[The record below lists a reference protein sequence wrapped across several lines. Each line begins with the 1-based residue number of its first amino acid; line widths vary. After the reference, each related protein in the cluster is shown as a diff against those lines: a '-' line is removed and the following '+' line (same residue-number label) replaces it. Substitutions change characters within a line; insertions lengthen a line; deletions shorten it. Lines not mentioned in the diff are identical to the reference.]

1 MWDMVSKSAALRR
14 NADFTSDYGADRY
27 LWLLIKYGV
36 LSVIFPTLWSV
47 ITPFVSKAYIYMRKD
62 ESMGYKYYSVINI
75 QNRYKTLVLAVNES
89 DESGDAQEKIQ
100 YYTLLEGER
109 LIDAAPPAIRPYA
122 GADGF
127 IKPVWEGSEWME
139 SAANE
144 EIAAWEAE
152 HPAPPSPT
160 PSREQQG
167 LADIALKLAQQEAA
181 IKQLQQSNSVLM
193 TRLLKVQ
200 EGVKQHI

>member
-1 MWDMVSKSAALRR
+1 M
-14 NADFTSDYGADRY
+14 T
-27 LWLLIKYGV
+27 
-36 LSVIFPTLWSV
+36 
-47 ITPFVSKAYIYMRKD
+47 
-62 ESMGYKYYSVINI
+62 YKHYCII
-75 QNRYKTLVLAVNES
+75 DAQNRYKTLVLVINEP
-89 DESGDAQEKIQ
+89 DETGEIQERVQ

-127 IKPVWEGSEWME
+127 IKPVWKGSKWME
-139 SAANE
+139 SATNE

-160 PSREQQG
+160 PSREDRG

-200 EGVKQHI
+200 EGVKQHV

>member
-1 MWDMVSKSAALRR
+1 
-14 NADFTSDYGADRY
+14 
-27 LWLLIKYGV
+27 
-36 LSVIFPTLWSV
+36 
-47 ITPFVSKAYIYMRKD
+47 MRKD
-62 ESMGYKYYSVINI
+62 ESMGYKYYSVIDI
-75 QNRYKTLVLAVNES
+75 QNRYKTLVLAV
-89 DESGDAQEKIQ
+89 DGKVQ

-109 LIDAAPPAIRPYA
+109 LTDEAPPVIRPYA

-139 SAANE
+139 SATDE

-160 PSREQQG
+160 PSREDRG
-167 LADIALKLAQQEAA
+167 LADMALKLAQQEAA

-200 EGVKQHI
+200 EGVKQHV

>member
-1 MWDMVSKSAALRR
+1 MQRRLRYAPMQVR
-14 NADFTSDYGADRY
+14 MDLSNNS
-27 LWLLIKYGV
+27 LI
-36 LSVIFPTLWSV
+36 I
-47 ITPFVSKAYIYMRKD
+47 
-62 ESMGYKYYSVINI
+62 
-75 QNRYKTLVLAVNES
+75 
-89 DESGDAQEKIQ
+89 
-100 YYTLLEGER
+100 
-109 LIDAAPPAIRPYA
+109 APYR
-122 GADGF
+122 
-127 IKPVWEGSEWME
+127 IKGTVE

-160 PSREQQG
+160 PSREDRG

-200 EGVKQHI
+200 EGVKQHV

>member
-1 MWDMVSKSAALRR
+1 M
-14 NADFTSDYGADRY
+14 T
-27 LWLLIKYGV
+27 
-36 LSVIFPTLWSV
+36 
-47 ITPFVSKAYIYMRKD
+47 
-62 ESMGYKYYSVINI
+62 YKHYCVTDA
-75 QNRYKTLVLAVNES
+75 QNRYKTLVLVINEP
-89 DESGDAQEKIQ
+89 DETGEIQERVQ

-127 IKPVWEGSEWME
+127 IKPVWKGSKWME

-160 PSREQQG
+160 PSREDRG

-200 EGVKQHI
+200 EGVKQHV

>member
-1 MWDMVSKSAALRR
+1 
-14 NADFTSDYGADRY
+14 
-27 LWLLIKYGV
+27 
-36 LSVIFPTLWSV
+36 
-47 ITPFVSKAYIYMRKD
+47 MRKD

-75 QNRYKTLVLAVNES
+75 QNRYKTLVLVINEP
-89 DESGDAQEKIQ
+89 DETGEIQERVQ

-109 LIDAAPPAIRPYA
+109 LIDAAPPVMRPYI

-127 IKPVWEGSEWME
+127 IKPVWEGSKWME
-139 SAANE
+139 SATNE
-144 EIAAWEAE
+144 EITAWEAE

-160 PSREQQG
+160 PSREDRG
-167 LADIALKLAQQEAA
+167 LADIALKLAQLEAA

-200 EGVKQHI
+200 EGVKQHV

>member
-1 MWDMVSKSAALRR
+1 MTYKH
-14 NADFTSDYGADRY
+14 YC
-27 LWLLIKYGV
+27 
-36 LSVIFPTLWSV
+36 VID
-47 ITPFVSKAYIYMRKD
+47 A
-62 ESMGYKYYSVINI
+62 
-75 QNRYKTLVLAVNES
+75 QNRYKTLVLVINEP
-89 DESGDAQEKIQ
+89 DETGEIQERVQ

-109 LIDAAPPAIRPYA
+109 LIDAAPPVMRLYI

-127 IKPVWEGSEWME
+127 IKPAWNGSAWIE
-139 SAANE
+139 SATSE
-144 EIAAWEAE
+144 EITEWETE

-160 PSREQQG
+160 PSREDRG

-200 EGVKQHI
+200 EGVKQHV

>member
-1 MWDMVSKSAALRR
+1 MTYKH
-14 NADFTSDYGADRY
+14 YC
-27 LWLLIKYGV
+27 
-36 LSVIFPTLWSV
+36 
-47 ITPFVSKAYIYMRKD
+47 ITDA
-62 ESMGYKYYSVINI
+62 
-75 QNRYKTLVLAVNES
+75 QNRYKTLVLVINEP
-89 DESGDAQEKIQ
+89 DETGEIQERVQ

-127 IKPVWEGSEWME
+127 IKPVWKGSKWME

-200 EGVKQHI
+200 EGVKQHV

>member
-1 MWDMVSKSAALRR
+1 MTYKH
-14 NADFTSDYGADRY
+14 YC
-27 LWLLIKYGV
+27 
-36 LSVIFPTLWSV
+36 VID
-47 ITPFVSKAYIYMRKD
+47 A
-62 ESMGYKYYSVINI
+62 
-75 QNRYKTLVLAVNES
+75 QNRYKTLVLAVNEP

-100 YYTLLEGER
+100 YYTLLGGER
-109 LIDAAPPAIRPYA
+109 LIDAAPPVIRPYA

-139 SAANE
+139 SATNE

-193 TRLLKVQ
+193 TQLLKM
-200 EGVKQHI
+200 

>member
-1 MWDMVSKSAALRR
+1 M
-14 NADFTSDYGADRY
+14 T
-27 LWLLIKYGV
+27 
-36 LSVIFPTLWSV
+36 
-47 ITPFVSKAYIYMRKD
+47 
-62 ESMGYKYYSVINI
+62 YKHYCVTDA
-75 QNRYKTLVLAVNES
+75 QNRYKTLVLVVNEP
-89 DESGDAQEKIQ
+89 DETGEIQERVQ

-127 IKPVWEGSEWME
+127 IKPVWKGSKWME
-139 SAANE
+139 SATNE

-160 PSREQQG
+160 PSREDRG

-200 EGVKQHI
+200 EGVKQHV

>member
-1 MWDMVSKSAALRR
+1 M
-14 NADFTSDYGADRY
+14 T
-27 LWLLIKYGV
+27 
-36 LSVIFPTLWSV
+36 
-47 ITPFVSKAYIYMRKD
+47 
-62 ESMGYKYYSVINI
+62 YKHYCVTDA

-109 LIDAAPPAIRPYA
+109 LIDVAPPVMRPYI
-122 GADGF
+122 GANGF
-127 IKPVWEGSEWME
+127 IKPAWNGSAWIE
-139 SAANE
+139 SATSE
-144 EIAAWEAE
+144 EITEWETE

-160 PSREQQG
+160 PSREDRG

-200 EGVKQHI
+200 EGVKQHV

>member
-1 MWDMVSKSAALRR
+1 MD
-14 NADFTSDYGADRY
+14 
-27 LWLLIKYGV
+27 
-36 LSVIFPTLWSV
+36 
-47 ITPFVSKAYIYMRKD
+47 
-62 ESMGYKYYSVINI
+62 YKYYSVIDV
-75 QNRYKTLVLAVNES
+75 QDRYKTLVLAVNEP
-89 DESGDAQEKIQ
+89 DETGEAQEKIQ
-100 YYTLLEGER
+100 CYTLLEGER
-109 LIDAAPPAIRPYA
+109 LIDAAPPVIRPYA

-139 SAANE
+139 SATDE
-144 EIAAWEAE
+144 EITAWEAE

-193 TRLLKVQ
+193 TQLLKM
-200 EGVKQHI
+200 

>member
-1 MWDMVSKSAALRR
+1 M
-14 NADFTSDYGADRY
+14 Y
-27 LWLLIKYGV
+27 
-36 LSVIFPTLWSV
+36 
-47 ITPFVSKAYIYMRKD
+47 
-62 ESMGYKYYSVINI
+62 YKHYCII
-75 QNRYKTLVLAVNES
+75 DAQNRYKTLVLVINEP
-89 DESGDAQEKIQ
+89 DETGELQEKVQ

-109 LIDAAPPAIRPYA
+109 LIDAAPPVMRPYI

-127 IKPVWEGSEWME
+127 IKPVWKGSKWME

-160 PSREQQG
+160 PSREDRG

-200 EGVKQHI
+200 EGVKQHV

>member
-1 MWDMVSKSAALRR
+1 M
-14 NADFTSDYGADRY
+14 T
-27 LWLLIKYGV
+27 
-36 LSVIFPTLWSV
+36 
-47 ITPFVSKAYIYMRKD
+47 
-62 ESMGYKYYSVINI
+62 YKHYCVTDA
-75 QNRYKTLVLAVNES
+75 QNRYKTLVLVINEP
-89 DESGDAQEKIQ
+89 DETGEIQERVQ

-127 IKPVWEGSEWME
+127 IKPVWKGSKWME
-139 SAANE
+139 SATNE

-160 PSREQQG
+160 PSREDRG

-181 IKQLQQSNSVLM
+181 IKQLPQSNSVLM

-200 EGVKQHI
+200 EGVKQHV

>member
-1 MWDMVSKSAALRR
+1 M
-14 NADFTSDYGADRY
+14 
-27 LWLLIKYGV
+27 
-36 LSVIFPTLWSV
+36 
-47 ITPFVSKAYIYMRKD
+47 
-62 ESMGYKYYSVINI
+62 
-75 QNRYKTLVLAVNES
+75 
-89 DESGDAQEKIQ
+89 
-100 YYTLLEGER
+100 
-109 LIDAAPPAIRPYA
+109 IRPYA

-139 SAANE
+139 SATNE

-193 TRLLKVQ
+193 TQLLKM
-200 EGVKQHI
+200 

>member
-1 MWDMVSKSAALRR
+1 M
-14 NADFTSDYGADRY
+14 T
-27 LWLLIKYGV
+27 
-36 LSVIFPTLWSV
+36 
-47 ITPFVSKAYIYMRKD
+47 
-62 ESMGYKYYSVINI
+62 YKHYCII
-75 QNRYKTLVLAVNES
+75 DAQNRYKTLVLVINEP
-89 DESGDAQEKIQ
+89 DETGEIQERVQ

-127 IKPVWEGSEWME
+127 IKPVWKGSKWME

-200 EGVKQHI
+200 EGVKQHV

>member
-1 MWDMVSKSAALRR
+1 M
-14 NADFTSDYGADRY
+14 T
-27 LWLLIKYGV
+27 
-36 LSVIFPTLWSV
+36 
-47 ITPFVSKAYIYMRKD
+47 
-62 ESMGYKYYSVINI
+62 YKHYCII
-75 QNRYKTLVLAVNES
+75 DAQNRYKTLVLVINEP
-89 DESGDAQEKIQ
+89 DETGEIQERVQ
-100 YYTLLEGER
+100 YYTLWEGER

-127 IKPVWEGSEWME
+127 IKPVWKGSKWME

-160 PSREQQG
+160 PSREDRG

-200 EGVKQHI
+200 EGVKQHV

>member
-1 MWDMVSKSAALRR
+1 M
-14 NADFTSDYGADRY
+14 T
-27 LWLLIKYGV
+27 
-36 LSVIFPTLWSV
+36 
-47 ITPFVSKAYIYMRKD
+47 
-62 ESMGYKYYSVINI
+62 YKHYCVTDA
-75 QNRYKTLVLAVNES
+75 QNRYKTLVLVINEP
-89 DESGDAQEKIQ
+89 DETGEIQERVQ

-127 IKPVWEGSEWME
+127 IKPVWKGSKWME
-139 SAANE
+139 SATNE
-144 EIAAWEAE
+144 EMAAWEAE

-160 PSREQQG
+160 PSREDRG

-200 EGVKQHI
+200 EGVKQHV